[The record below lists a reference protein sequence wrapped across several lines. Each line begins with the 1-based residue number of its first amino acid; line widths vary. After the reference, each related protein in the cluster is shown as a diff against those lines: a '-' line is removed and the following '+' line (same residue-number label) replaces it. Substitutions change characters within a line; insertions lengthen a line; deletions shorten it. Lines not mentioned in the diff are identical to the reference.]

1 MKVGDLV
8 MFTPDGIVNE
18 DWDNWYGIVMREI
31 PGTDERKV
39 VMWSCGRGNNVKTAN
54 KKKDLTVVN
63 ESR

>member
-31 PGTDERKV
+31 PGTDERRV
-39 VMWSCGRGNNVKTAN
+39 VMWTARGNNVKTAN

>member
-31 PGTDERKV
+31 PGTYE
-39 VMWSCGRGNNVKTAN
+39 
-54 KKKDLTVVN
+54 
-63 ESR
+63 

>member
-8 MFTPDGIVNE
+8 MFTPDGVAHE
-18 DWDNWYGIVMREI
+18 AWDNWYGIVLREV

-39 VMWSCGRGNNVKTAN
+39 VMWNRDNNVRTTT

>member
-8 MFTPDGIVNE
+8 IFTPDGIVNE
-18 DWDNWYGIVMREI
+18 DGDNWYGIVMREI

-39 VMWSCGRGNNVKTAN
+39 VMWNRDNNVKTTN

>member
-8 MFTPDGIVNE
+8 IFTPDGIVNE

-39 VMWSCGRGNNVKTAN
+39 VMWNRDNNVKTTN

>member
-39 VMWSCGRGNNVKTAN
+39 VMWSNGHGNNVKTTN

>member
-8 MFTPDGIVNE
+8 MFTPGGVAHE
-18 DWDNWYGIVMREI
+18 AWDDWYGIVLREI

-39 VMWSCGRGNNVKTAN
+39 VMWNRNNNVKTTN

>member
-39 VMWSCGRGNNVKTAN
+39 VMWNRDNNVKTTN

>member
-8 MFTPDGIVNE
+8 MFTPDGIAHE
-18 DWDNWYGIVMREI
+18 DWDNWYGIVLREV

-39 VMWSCGRGNNVKTAN
+39 VMWNRDNNVRTTT